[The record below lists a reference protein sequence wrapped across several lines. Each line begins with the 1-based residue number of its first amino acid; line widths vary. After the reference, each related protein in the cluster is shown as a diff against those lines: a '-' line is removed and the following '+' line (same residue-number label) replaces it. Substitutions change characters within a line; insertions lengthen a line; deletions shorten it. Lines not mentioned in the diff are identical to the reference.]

1 MIRFSSLR
9 GSPITAVF
17 VFAIRGTSKSVC
29 KPIPS
34 SLPLSLGPPGP
45 IFRLVPSANFIAVL
59 AARNLRRGLAL
70 GLPSGQGMAES
81 FGITPMSARELTLG
95 LPAAEVALLKSQG
108 NLLLTRTPLWYYILR
123 EAAVLNGGDRLGP
136 VGARIVAETF
146 VHILKRDP
154 SSYLNPV
161 TAMMT
166 SKLKVKGSVGYM
178 MRNVPTVLDFV
189 RCAQEVTAEI
199 R

>member
-1 MIRFSSLR
+1 
-9 GSPITAVF
+9 
-17 VFAIRGTSKSVC
+17 
-29 KPIPS
+29 
-34 SLPLSLGPPGP
+34 
-45 IFRLVPSANFIAVL
+45 
-59 AARNLRRGLAL
+59 LAL

-95 LPAAEVALLKSQG
+95 LPAAEVALLKSHG

-154 SSYLNPV
+154 SSYLNVHGGFRPILPALSRGDFTVADILEFSGV
-161 TAMMT
+161 T
-166 SKLKVKGSVGYM
+166 
-178 MRNVPTVLDFV
+178 VP
-189 RCAQEVTAEI
+189 
-199 R
+199 